1 MQNGKCRQSGR
12 AISTRYKEHIR
23 YIRTNNPQSAY
34 ATHILQNKHEFGPK
48 EEILQLL
55 KTCTKGGRMKCW
67 EALFIQEHHR
77 RGTLITEQQLFEH
90 NPLYDLIQET
100 DTYTKTGSDSSVQNQ
115 TGQGIHHQHKGNI
128 T

>member
-1 MQNGKCRQSGR
+1 MAYIGQSGR
-12 AISTRYKEHIR
+12 AISARYKEHIR

-55 KTCTKGGRMKCW
+55 NTCTKGGSMNCL
-67 EALFIQEHHR
+67 EALFIQEHHHR
-77 RGTLITEQQLFEH
+77 RGTLITKQQLFEH

-100 DTYTKTGSDSSVQNQ
+100 DTHTKTGSDSSVQNH

>member
-1 MQNGKCRQSGR
+1 MAYVGQSGR

-55 KTCTKGGRMKCW
+55 KTCTKGGRMNCW

-77 RGTLITEQQLFEH
+77 KGTLITEQQLFEH

-100 DTYTKTGSDSSVQNQ
+100 DTKTSSDSSVQN
-115 TGQGIHHQHKGNI
+115 
-128 T
+128 